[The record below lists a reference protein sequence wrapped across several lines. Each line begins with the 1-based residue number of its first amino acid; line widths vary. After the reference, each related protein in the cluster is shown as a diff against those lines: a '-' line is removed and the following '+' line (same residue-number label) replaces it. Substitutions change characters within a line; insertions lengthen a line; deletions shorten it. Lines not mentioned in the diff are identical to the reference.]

1 MVDII
6 EYLNN
11 ISKRTKI
18 QIRNLIKLL
27 INVMKTLIVYKIAQ
41 ILTKL
46 II

>member
-1 MVDII
+1 MVNII